1 MNFQRLEDSPYVPN
15 ALGEQPF
22 PTWKRIDML
31 QDHLRSADQ
40 GVAASEGGTITME
53 DYQDALNAGGGLVPR
68 FGFILGQKKPS
79 HGGLFNRAANL
90 GYRPAVKLSGTSIYF
105 ALKYSPNVLA
115 CLSIRWFDAAPVPN
129 TPFI

>member
-1 MNFQRLEDSPYVPN
+1 MGRLNFQRLEDSPYVPN

-53 DYQDALNAGGGLVPR
+53 DYQDALNAGGGRCPSVWFY
-68 FGFILGQKKPS
+68 FGSKKA
-79 HGGLFNRAANL
+79 LTWRA
-90 GYRPAVKLSGTSIYF
+90 F
-105 ALKYSPNVLA
+105 
-115 CLSIRWFDAAPVPN
+115 
-129 TPFI
+129 

>member
-1 MNFQRLEDSPYVPN
+1 VGRLNFQQLEDSPYVPN

-53 DYQDALNAGGGLVPR
+53 DYQDALNAGGGLSPSFWFY
-68 FGFILGQKKPS
+68 FGSKKA
-79 HGGLFNRAANL
+79 LTWRA
-90 GYRPAVKLSGTSIYF
+90 F
-105 ALKYSPNVLA
+105 
-115 CLSIRWFDAAPVPN
+115 
-129 TPFI
+129 

>member
-1 MNFQRLEDSPYVPN
+1 VGRLNFQQLEDSPYVPN

-53 DYQDALNAGGGLVPR
+53 D
-68 FGFILGQKKPS
+68 
-79 HGGLFNRAANL
+79 
-90 GYRPAVKLSGTSIYF
+90 
-105 ALKYSPNVLA
+105 
-115 CLSIRWFDAAPVPN
+115 
-129 TPFI
+129 

>member
-1 MNFQRLEDSPYVPN
+1 VGRLNFQQLEDSPYVPN

-53 DYQDALNAGGGLVPR
+53 DYQDALNAGGLSPSFWFY
-68 FGFILGQKKPS
+68 FGSKKA
-79 HGGLFNRAANL
+79 LTWRA
-90 GYRPAVKLSGTSIYF
+90 F
-105 ALKYSPNVLA
+105 
-115 CLSIRWFDAAPVPN
+115 
-129 TPFI
+129 

>member
-1 MNFQRLEDSPYVPN
+1 VGRLNFQQLEDSPYVPN

-53 DYQDALNAGGGLVPR
+53 DYQDALNAGGRSPSFWFY
-68 FGFILGQKKPS
+68 FGSKKA
-79 HGGLFNRAANL
+79 LTWRA
-90 GYRPAVKLSGTSIYF
+90 F
-105 ALKYSPNVLA
+105 
-115 CLSIRWFDAAPVPN
+115 
-129 TPFI
+129 